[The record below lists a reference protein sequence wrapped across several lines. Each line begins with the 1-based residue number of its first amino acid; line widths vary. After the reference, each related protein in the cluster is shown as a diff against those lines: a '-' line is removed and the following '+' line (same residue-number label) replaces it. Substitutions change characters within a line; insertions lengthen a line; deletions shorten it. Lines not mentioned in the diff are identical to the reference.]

1 MPTIRT
7 TVDDETYSKLV
18 AARRAAGLP
27 SVSALFLSKCNLLDE
42 NLEAAEIVRQAKR
55 RAIKKTDN
63 EHFRLRD
70 LFQPTAWD
78 GYSKGAR
85 LRAGRL
91 FYDEMAAARD
101 GIRPDQ
107 KSASGHQFYIKTPA
121 SRRASRG

>member
-7 TVDDETYSKLV
+7 TVDDATYGELV
-18 AARRAAGLP
+18 KARKVAGLP
-27 SVSALFLSKCNLLDE
+27 SVSALFLSKCGVLDDG
-42 NLEAAEIVRQAKR
+42 LEAAEIVRRAKKL
-55 RAIKKTDN
+55 AMKKPDN
-63 EHFRLRD
+63 QRFRLRD
-70 LFQPTAWD
+70 LFKPTAWD

-107 KSASGHQFYIKTPA
+107 KSTSGHQYYTKTPA
-121 SRRASRG
+121 SRHAT

>member
-7 TVDDETYSKLV
+7 TVDEKTYRKLV

-27 SVSALFLSKCNLLDE
+27 SVSALFLSKCDLLDDS
-42 NLEAAEIVRQAKR
+42 LEAAEIVRRAKKL
-55 RAIKKTDN
+55 AIDKLDN
-63 EHFRLRD
+63 KRFRLRD
-70 LFQPTAWD
+70 LFKPTVWNC
-78 GYSKGAR
+78 YSKGAR

-107 KSASGHQFYIKTPA
+107 KSASGHQFYIKTLA
-121 SRRASRG
+121 SRHASQG

>member
-7 TVDDETYSKLV
+7 TVDHTTYGKLV
-18 AARRAAGLP
+18 AARKVAGLP
-27 SVSALFLSKCNLLDE
+27 SVSALFLSTCDLLDDS
-42 NLEAAEIVRQAKR
+42 LEAAEIVRQAKR
-55 RAIKKTDN
+55 LAMKEPDN
-63 EHFRLRD
+63 ERFRLRD
-70 LFQPTAWD
+70 LFKPTAWD

-107 KSASGHQFYIKTPA
+107 KSASGHQYYIKTPA
-121 SRRASRG
+121 SQRASKG